1 MQLIVLA
8 AGKGSR
14 LPKKFRNKPK
24 CMTEINGKSI
34 LEHNKVF
41 SLNLKK
47 ELITGYKS
55 KLINDYAKKINLR

>member
-34 LEHNKVF
+34 LEHNKSF

-47 ELITGYKS
+47 ELLLQVIKV
-55 KLINDYAKKINLR
+55 N

>member
-34 LEHNKVF
+34 LEHNKSF
-41 SLNLKK
+41 FLKFK
-47 ELITGYKS
+47 KRIIITGYKS
-55 KLINDYAKKINLR
+55 KLINDYAKK